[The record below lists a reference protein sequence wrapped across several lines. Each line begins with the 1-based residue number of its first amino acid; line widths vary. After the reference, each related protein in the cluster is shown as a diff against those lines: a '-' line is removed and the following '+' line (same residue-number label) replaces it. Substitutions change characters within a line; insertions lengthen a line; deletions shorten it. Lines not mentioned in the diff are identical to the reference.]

1 MSTRCVVAS
10 VKDNKGVYVRYDG
23 EPSYIVP
30 ILQKVIAR
38 DGVDRATEKIL
49 KGKNGWS
56 FLSIDYSD
64 PGQRYVNVTGYG
76 AMYRA
81 DGSDG
86 DMRYWT
92 PQDSDKWKLLEYIYV
107 IREDGGISFAK
118 YAVPSSSMHW
128 NHSGSNLP
136 ASVSPFE
143 KRKAPM
149 PTTARPKAEKP
160 EVTPQRG
167 IPLQMRTVSLKSVS
181 LKRRYNG
188 FPVYQ
193 LTPVNGLPVNTAAGS
208 RAGQAAAK
216 LAARSPFRQP
226 VTATIYINGYGTVTD
241 IKLSR

>member
-1 MSTRCVVAS
+1 MSTRCVIAS
-10 VKDNKGVYVRYDG
+10 VKDGKGVYVHYDG
-23 EPSYIVP
+23 DPSYIVP
-30 ILQKVIAR
+30 ILQKIIAR
-38 DGVDRATEKIL
+38 DGVDRATETIL

-56 FLSIDYSD
+56 FLSFDYSD
-64 PGQRYVNVTGYG
+64 HGQRYVNVKGYG
-76 AMYRA
+76 AMCRS

-86 DMRYWT
+86 DMQYWT

-107 IREDGGISFAK
+107 IREDGGVSFAK

-143 KRKAPM
+143 KVRTPV
-149 PTTARPKAEKP
+149 PTKTRPKAEKP

-167 IPLQMRTVSLKSVS
+167 AAFGASVSLKSVS

-193 LTPVNGLPVNTAAGS
+193 LTLVNGHPVNTAAGS

-216 LAARSPFRQP
+216 LVTRSPFRQP
-226 VTATIYINGYGTVTD
+226 VKATIYINGYGTVTD